1 MSDRNAKTLVI
12 CPIGLGN
19 FMMMTPALQHLS
31 QHLGKAH
38 LHMLALKPGIRQMAE
53 ATGYFN
59 KVFHWD
65 PDKES
70 LSRGLAVLRRFRQ
83 EQYRNLVSLFPSP
96 NWKGSLFSRFVGA
109 KNRIGFA
116 YPHSRL
122 PSLIQQESLPLDLD
136 AHDTDQN
143 LRLAAKITGQPPPSS
158 IRLNFPIPP
167 GYSQKEVLKTENYYV
182 CHPGSSAER
191 EMIYKR
197 LPPES
202 FAAFIRKIHREFGLK
217 CLLIGGPEE
226 KDLRDQIQTL
236 VSPETLLN
244 VPSRSLSELAG
255 QVVHARFFLGN
266 DSGLMHISAALEVRC
281 IAFWGPT
288 DEKRSGPYRYWK
300 SVNGQPLHL
309 ILRRQD
315 LSCTPCWTI
324 KTVGNNPP
332 CQFGD
337 IRCLTQMETDS
348 VWPRIKNFIA
358 SLD

>member
-1 MSDRNAKTLVI
+1 MSSQNAKTLVI

-19 FMMMTPALQHLS
+19 FIMTTPALQHLS

-65 PDKES
+65 PDNES
-70 LSRGLAVLRRFRQ
+70 LSRGLAILRQFRQ

-96 NWKGSLFSRFVGA
+96 NWKGSLFSLLLGA
-109 KNRIGFA
+109 KQRTGFV

-122 PSLIQQESLPLDLD
+122 PSLIQQESLPLDPD

-143 LRLAAKITGQPPPSS
+143 LRLATKITGKPPPSP
-158 IRLNFPIPP
+158 IRPNFPLRPIHPQEDMLQRE
-167 GYSQKEVLKTENYYV
+167 GYYV

-197 LPPES
+197 LPPAS

-226 KDLRDQIQTL
+226 KTLWDQIRTR
-236 VSPETLLN
+236 VPAEILLN
-244 VPSRSLSELAG
+244 TPSRSLSELAG

-288 DEKRSGPYRYWK
+288 DEKRSGPYRYWE

-315 LSCTPCWTI
+315 LPCTPCWTI

-332 CQFGD
+332 CPFGD
-337 IRCLTQMETDS
+337 IRCLTRMETDS
-348 VWPRIKNFIA
+348 VWPRMKNFIA